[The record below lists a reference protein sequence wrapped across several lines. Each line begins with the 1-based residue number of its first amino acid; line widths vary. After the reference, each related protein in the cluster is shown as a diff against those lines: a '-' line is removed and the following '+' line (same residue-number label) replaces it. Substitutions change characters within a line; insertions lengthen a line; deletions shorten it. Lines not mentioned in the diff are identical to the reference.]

1 MNLFVHQENP
11 SADQCPSKSHFN
23 SNKVK
28 RKPLKSKIAPQ
39 GQEDQKDDNQSA
51 WIVYFEKIKQKTI
64 GLRNNLFV
72 ISM

>member
-1 MNLFVHQENP
+1 
-11 SADQCPSKSHFN
+11 
-23 SNKVK
+23 
-28 RKPLKSKIAPQ
+28 LKSKKHPQ
-39 GQEDQKDDNQSA
+39 RQKDQKDDNQSA